1 MRESEMRESEMTGGV
16 SRSAGTQAGATATGG
31 ASTTTGWAG
40 YTASGPDSPGR
51 CVLAG
56 SRRHDDPGFLI
67 RPADG
72 PLLVAYRALRR
83 EIFVREQGLFAG
95 SDADDIDDDP
105 RCHVLVALAPD
116 GTLLGGVR
124 LAPATSADIGW
135 WTGSRLVVDPRSRAK
150 GLGPALIRAAC
161 ALAENQ
167 QVLRFEATVRA
178 RYESMFTEIG
188 WIRLGDREI
197 AGAPHVWMRWPID
210 RIERQAQA
218 AKAMLAQALTPL
230 RAQPMGLGGRG
241 FRGDDG
247 APVPGTDLI
256 AACDA
261 ILPSMVERDP
271 EWAGWCSVLVNLND
285 LSAMGAEPVG
295 MLDAVGAPNH
305 SILTRVLRGLSR
317 AAEAWQVPVLGGHT
331 QLGVPAALSVTAL
344 GRTETPV
351 RGGGGRVGDE
361 IRLTADLGGD
371 WRPGYSGRQWDSSS
385 RRTGEELR
393 ALGRFVARTAPTAAK
408 DVSMAGFAGTAG
420 MLAEA
425 AGVGAELDIARIP
438 RPAGA
443 SVAEWLTCF
452 PGFAMITADRAGA
465 PIAPAGPAESA
476 VCGVLTSAPGVRL
489 RWPDGTTTTAVHGTV
504 TGLGES

>member
-1 MRESEMRESEMTGGV
+1 MAESASGTTGNAV
-16 SRSAGTQAGATATGG
+16 E
-31 ASTTTGWAG
+31 TTGWSG
-40 YTASGPDSPGR
+40 YTATAPDSPSR

-56 SRRHDDPGFLI
+56 SLQHDDPGFLI

-72 PLLVAYRALRR
+72 RLLTAYRALRR

-105 RCHVLVALAPD
+105 RCRVLVALAAD

-124 LAPATSADIGW
+124 LAPATTEDIGW
-135 WTGSRLVVDPRSRAK
+135 WTGSRLVVDPRRRTR

-167 QVLRFEATVRA
+167 QVLRFEATVQA
-178 RYESMFTEIG
+178 RYEQMFARLG
-188 WIRLGDREI
+188 WIRLDDREI
-197 AGAPHVWMRWPID
+197 GGAAHVGMRWPID
-210 RIERQAQA
+210 RIERQALA
-218 AKAMLAQALTPL
+218 AKSMLAQALAPL
-230 RAQPMGLGGRG
+230 RAQPMGLGGHG

-247 APVPGTDLI
+247 APVPGSDLI

-285 LSAMGAEPVG
+285 LSAMGAVPVG
-295 MLDAVGAPNH
+295 MLDAVAAPNH
-305 SILTRVLRGLSR
+305 SVLTRVLRGLAR

-344 GRTETPV
+344 GRTDSPV
-351 RGGGGRVGDE
+351 RGGGGMVGDE

-371 WRPGYSGRQWDSSS
+371 WRPGYTGRQWDSSS

-393 ALGRFVARTAPTAAK
+393 ALGRFVAGTAPAAAK

-425 AGVGAELDIARIP
+425 AGVGAELDITRIP

-452 PGFAMITADRAGA
+452 PGFAMITADRSGA
-465 PIAPAGPAESA
+465 VTAPTGPAESA
-476 VCGVLTSAPGVRL
+476 LCGVLTSAPGVRL